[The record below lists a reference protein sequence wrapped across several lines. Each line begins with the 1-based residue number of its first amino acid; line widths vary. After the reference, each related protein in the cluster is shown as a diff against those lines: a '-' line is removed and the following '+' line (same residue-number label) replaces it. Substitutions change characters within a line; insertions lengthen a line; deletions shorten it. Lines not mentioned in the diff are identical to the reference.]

1 MTWPLL
7 QGAWTFEPSVVAG
20 CAALALARA
29 AVDRFRPTRAWVP
42 FLAGTAVLFA
52 ALTSP
57 LDALADECSFTA
69 HMLQHMVLI
78 LVVPPLWMVGLPAAG
93 VRAVLRRAA
102 VSRVERIASSPLLA
116 CGVAI
121 AVLGAWHVPRLYDA
135 AVASEGLHVV
145 EHLCLLAAFTIYWW
159 PVLVPIA
166 ERRLAPGAA
175 ILHLAAGAVATS
187 ALGILV
193 TFADPALFRAYA
205 VPGGSPDLLA
215 AWRAVGLDR
224 GADLTLSGLL
234 MWMAGTP
241 VFLVVAL
248 AALGRW
254 CREADGELLPTA
266 GAHD

>member
-1 MTWPLL
+1 MTAFL
-7 QGAWTFEPSVVAG
+7 QSAWSFEPSVVVG

-29 AVDRFRPTRAWVP
+29 VADGFRPRRGWVP
-42 FLAGTAVLFA
+42 FITGTAVLFA

-57 LDALADECSFTA
+57 LDALADECSFSA
-69 HMLQHMVLI
+69 HMLQHMILV
-78 LVVPPLWMVGLPAAG
+78 LVVPPLWIAGLPAAR
-93 VRAVLRRAA
+93 VRAVLRHEA
-102 VSRVERIASSPLLA
+102 VSRVERVASSPFLA
-116 CGVAI
+116 CGVAV

-145 EHLCLLAAFTIYWW
+145 EHLCLLAAFTVYWW

-193 TFADPALFRAYA
+193 TFASPALFGAYTA
-205 VPGGSPDLLA
+205 PGAAPDVAA

-248 AALGRW
+248 AAIARW
-254 CREADGELLPTA
+254 CREADREDLPMA
-266 GAHD
+266 GTND